1 MGDIMK
7 YCPFCGDKVK
17 EFNNKYQLC
26 SCEKAQRYH
35 ELSIKRKE
43 LIQNY
48 FSTLQEIDNEINSL
62 EILGLK
68 EILIH
73 ASKYKI
79 AQEENLIKKIERDYI
94 NPGFFAKMD

>member
-35 ELSIKRKE
+35 ELSIKRKN

-48 FSTLQEIDNEINSL
+48 FSALQEIDNEMNLLVTFS
-62 EILGLK
+62 LK
-68 EILIH
+68 EILIRS
-73 ASKYKI
+73 SKYNITKE
-79 AQEENLIKKIERDYI
+79 QELIKKIENDYI
-94 NPGFFAKMD
+94 DTGFFNQMD

>member
-17 EFNNKYQLC
+17 ELNNKYQLC
-26 SCEKAQRYH
+26 NCEKAQRYH

-48 FSTLQEIDNEINSL
+48 FSTLQKIDNEMNLLVTFS
-62 EILGLK
+62 LK
-68 EILIH
+68 ETLIR
-73 ASKYKI
+73 ASKYNITKE
-79 AQEENLIKKIERDYI
+79 QESIKKIENDYI
-94 NPGFFAKMD
+94 DTGFFAKMD